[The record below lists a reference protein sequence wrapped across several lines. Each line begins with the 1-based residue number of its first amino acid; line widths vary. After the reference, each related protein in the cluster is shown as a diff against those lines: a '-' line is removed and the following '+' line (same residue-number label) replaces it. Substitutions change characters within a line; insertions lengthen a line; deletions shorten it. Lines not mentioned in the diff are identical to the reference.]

1 MAIGYTAREDHVSGG
16 GDDSHRR
23 NGKAYQAEGGDGPHV
38 VPGLA
43 QNSGSKVKLPLF
55 DDDTEVDRG
64 NRHVLTDLR
73 ANLREGKQCRHY
85 TLSRTRSR
93 TNSGAHYVTDTNC
106 GPIKR

>member
-1 MAIGYTAREDHVSGG
+1 MAIAYRAMEDHVSGG
-16 GDDSHRR
+16 GDDRHRR
-23 NGKAYQAEGGDGPHV
+23 YGKAYQAEGGGGPHV
-38 VPGLA
+38 EPGLA

-93 TNSGAHYVTDTNC
+93 TNSEAH
-106 GPIKR
+106 